1 MIINIQNKKHTKQ
14 TTKTKTMGNQS
25 SNIPALDEAVA
36 RVVEHY
42 DAHKGATG
50 AAETALAR
58 ELGAALVALRRAP
71 EHKLRARAGV
81 TDSVPA
87 CYVSAHLEELVRVAL
102 ERGHVRVFSA
112 LFRHLLALE
121 KQMMGP
127 RDAVTLF
134 VKVAL
139 RTIDTRD
146 VAGGCALDRALVAR
160 CLGLVF
166 TRFRGDANAPSNQD
180 HGGAR
185 TPLIEAIQARR
196 PELVRVL
203 LAHGADACCA
213 SYNDEMP
220 ILWACAADSAELV
233 AMLAPHSR
241 RAFAHLT
248 QNTFRR
254 SALRRG
260 LSRHVRGADAERYCA
275 LLVGA
280 GGIAQD

>member
-1 MIINIQNKKHTKQ
+1 
-14 TTKTKTMGNQS
+14 MGNQS
-25 SNIPALDEAVA
+25 SNIPALDEAMA
-36 RVVEHY
+36 RVVDHY
-42 DAHKGATG
+42 DAHKGAAG

-81 TDSVPA
+81 TDSVQA
-87 CYVSAHLEELVRVAL
+87 CYVGAHLEELVRRAL

-139 RTIDTRD
+139 CADDTRD

-166 TRFRGDANAPSNQD
+166 TRFGGNANAPSNQN

-185 TPLIEAIQARR
+185 TPLIEAIRARR

-213 SYNDEMP
+213 SYNNEMP
-220 ILWACAADSAELV
+220 ILWACAADSEELV

-241 RAFAHLT
+241 DALAYLT
-248 QNTFRR
+248 QNTFHRL
-254 SALRRG
+254 ALRIGLRG
-260 LSRHVRGADAERYCA
+260 HVHGAAEERYYA
-275 LLVGA
+275 LLGA
-280 GGIAQD
+280 LLGTAIAQD